1 MLAVAEG
8 LLAVFVAALEPLLAK
23 TALLICHL
31 SGLLVEATAII
42 TAAIFLAFLALVL
55 AVVGA
60 GGRIGAG
67 RRIGAGG

>member
-8 LLAVFVAALEPLLAK
+8 LLAVFVAAVEPIFAK
-23 TALLICHL
+23 TALLVRHL
-31 SGLLVEATAII
+31 NGLLVEATAII

-55 AVVGA
+55 AVLGA

-67 RRIGAGG
+67 AGG